1 MTYDIFISYNK
12 RDYPVVETI
21 IRVLAENGYTFFID
35 REGIFSGDSF
45 ASRIADAVRG
55 SSLILFISSVN
66 SNRSHWVSKEIAFAI
81 SLNKIVI
88 PIRID
93 NSDYSS
99 EIRFDLLNYHYIDLI
114 GHTDASL
121 IKKNL
126 LAAIRRVINND
137 LRTTTEPD
145 AQSSNI
151 IEQKDNLENYVP
163 QKNQVDIF
171 ISYRRIDGRDY
182 ARSIMQGLKIIGY
195 PHVFFDFN
203 SLRDGV
209 FNTQIIDSIYSCN
222 DFLLVISPL
231 ALRNCSREG
240 DWVAREIRLALKY
253 QKKIIPIVIEDT
265 FKDWPED
272 FPSDLLSIKGIQFHK
287 LKVDEYFESSID
299 MLAKRLRTEASND
312 STSLFELQN
321 DTLIN
326 QTNFNT
332 VMYKIKVDRDC
343 RLLIDEEEI
352 QLLKASKLA
361 KIPLPRGEY
370 IRKVIDINDENTFN
384 ETTISLSHDKVDII
398 TFKEPNK
405 NSLKTFLMRHLFNT
419 NK

>member
-1 MTYDIFISYNK
+1 MKYDIFISYSR
-12 RDYPVVETI
+12 RDYPVAETI
-21 IRVLAENGYTFFID
+21 TKVLAENEYSYFID

-45 ASRIADAVRG
+45 ASRIVDAIK
-55 SSLILFISSVN
+55 SSTLLLFISSVN
-66 SNRSHWVSKEIAFAI
+66 SNESPWISKEIATAI
-81 SLNKIVI
+81 KLKKNVL

-93 NSDYSS
+93 NSEYSP
-99 EIRFDLLNYHYIDLI
+99 EIRLDLACLNYLDLTD
-114 GHTDASL
+114 HSDASSIKKSLLPAIGRL
-121 IKKNL
+121 IKNRMMASAPEDQSL
-126 LAAIRRVINND
+126 NIREERN
-137 LRTTTEPD
+137 
-145 AQSSNI
+145 
-151 IEQKDNLENYVP
+151 NLEDYVP
-163 QKNQVDIF
+163 QKNQVEIF

-195 PHVFFDFN
+195 PNVFFDYN

-272 FPSDLLSIKGIQFHK
+272 FPSDFSSIKKIQFHK

-299 MLAKRLRTEASND
+299 MLAKRLQTAASND
-312 STSLFELQN
+312 SASLFELQN
-321 DTLIN
+321 DTSIEHPN
-326 QTNFNT
+326 YNT
-332 VMYKIKVDRDC
+332 VMYKIRVDRDC

-352 QLLKASKLA
+352 QVLKASKLA
-361 KIPLPRGEY
+361 KIPLPKGEY
-370 IRKVIDINDENTFN
+370 IRKVIDINDDNIFN
-384 ETTISLSHDKVDII
+384 ETTISLSQDKVDII
-398 TFKEPNK
+398 TFKESNK
-405 NSLKTFLMRHLFNT
+405 ISLKAFLRHLFNSD
-419 NK
+419 K

>member
-1 MTYDIFISYNK
+1 MKYDIFISYSR
-12 RDYPVVETI
+12 RDHPVVETI
-21 IRVLAENGYTFFID
+21 TNVLTEYGYSYFID

-45 ASRIADAVRG
+45 ASRIVDAIR
-55 SSLILFISSVN
+55 SSTLLLFISSVN
-66 SNRSHWVSKEIAFAI
+66 SNESPWISKEIATAI
-81 SLNKIVI
+81 KLKKIVL

-93 NSDYSS
+93 NSDYSP
-99 EIRFDLLNYHYIDLI
+99 EISFDLSFINYIDLTD
-114 GHTDASL
+114 HSDASSIKKSLLPAIGRL
-121 IKKNL
+121 IKNRMMESAPEDQSL
-126 LAAIRRVINND
+126 NIREERN
-137 LRTTTEPD
+137 
-145 AQSSNI
+145 S
-151 IEQKDNLENYVP
+151 LEDYVP
-163 QKNQVDIF
+163 QKNQVEIF

-195 PHVFFDFN
+195 PNVFFDYN

-272 FPSDLLSIKGIQFHK
+272 FPSDFSSIKEIQFHK

-299 MLAKRLRTEASND
+299 MLSKRLQTAASND
-312 STSLFELQN
+312 SASLFELQN
-321 DTLIN
+321 DTTIE
-326 QTNFNT
+326 QPNFNT
-332 VMYKIKVDRDC
+332 AMYKIRVDRDC

-361 KIPLPRGEY
+361 KIPLPKGEY
-370 IRKVIDINDENTFN
+370 IRKVIDINDDNIFN
-384 ETTISLSHDKVDII
+384 EATISLSQDKVDII
-398 TFKEPNK
+398 TFKESNK
-405 NSLKTFLMRHLFNT
+405 ISLKTFLMRHLFNS